1 MSNEKYTID
10 AEKGLI
16 NRGNW
21 NKIRETMRKAKNGAP
36 VKTLFFGGSI
46 TQGCLSSTPDTCY
59 ASLVYKWWKEKFP
72 ESEVKYINCGI
83 GGTTSQF
90 GVARV
95 AEQALSKKPDFMLV
109 EFAVN
114 DEATDLFEETYEGLI
129 RQILS
134 EPKGPSLMLMNNV
147 RFDTGVNAEEIHL
160 PVAKAYGIPMVS
172 MKSSI
177 WPEIQAGNIS
187 ASDISEDMLH
197 PNDEGHRLIAQV
209 IIFLLEKI
217 YASLDIVE
225 VGDKTLPLPI
235 TPNRYENAFLINRE
249 NMADYNV
256 ALNGFSVDSRE
267 KEGYLD
273 IFSKGF
279 TADKVG
285 DSISFKVC
293 GTEIAIQ
300 YRKTVSLPAPKAI
313 AVIDGDKEHG
323 VVLDGNFDET
333 WGDCLYIETV
343 GRDLDYCE
351 HEVTITVVET
361 HEDDK
366 LPFYLVSVIGSFG
379 GSVLLFAPVFKH
391 NIWGG
396 NRLATEWGYELPGTN
411 IGECWGVA
419 ALESGDCVVKN
430 GFYQGSTLSE
440 LWKRYP
446 KMFKNTDDKGNLVED
461 RFPLMVKIIDAQDDL
476 SIQVHPDDEY
486 ASKNENGS
494 LGKTECWY
502 ILDAPEG
509 AELVIGHNAQ
519 TKEELVRMIND
530 KCWDKLIRRIRVK
543 KGDFIKI
550 EPGTIHAVTAGLQIL
565 ETQQN
570 SDITYR
576 VYDYDRIFQGSLR
589 QLHVEKSIDVISV
602 PSFINED
609 SVLDTREF
617 PVNNLNEM
625 VSCNAFKVWKLQV
638 FDKFS
643 FDTQSPY
650 IIASVVAGQGTVQG
664 TKVSKGDHLII
675 PSTVGRIKMQGFM
688 TMVLSSE
695 K

>member
-1 MSNEKYTID
+1 MKTID
-10 AEKGLI
+10 AAKGLI

-21 NKIRETMRKAKNGAP
+21 NRIREVMRKAKNKKP

-59 ASLVYKWWKEKFP
+59 SALVYQWWKERFP
-72 ESEVKYINCGI
+72 ETEVSYVNCGI

-95 AEQALSKKPDFMLV
+95 LDQALSEKPDFMLV

-114 DEATDLFEETYEGLI
+114 DEANDLFMETYEGLV
-129 RQILS
+129 RRILKAQ
-134 EPKGPSLMLMNNV
+134 KGPSLMLMNNV
-147 RFDTGVNAEEIHL
+147 RFDTGENAEEIHL
-160 PVAKAYGIPMVS
+160 PVAQAYGVPMVS
-172 MKSSI
+172 MKSAI
-177 WPEIQAGNIS
+177 WPEIQAGNIEAS
-187 ASDISEDMLH
+187 AISQDMLH
-197 PNDEGHRLIAQV
+197 PNDEGHRLIADV
-209 IIFLLEKI
+209 IISLLEQI
-217 YASLDIVE
+217 YNSLDIVE
-225 VGDKTLPLPI
+225 EGDKTLPLPI
-235 TPNRYENAFLINRE
+235 TKNRYENAFRINRN
-249 NMADYNV
+249 NMAEYGV
-256 ALNGFSVDSRE
+256 LLEGFEVDKRKKRE
-267 KEGYLD
+267 YLD
-273 IFSKGF
+273 IFSEGF
-279 TADKVG
+279 TATKVG
-285 DSISFKVC
+285 DSITFKVR

-300 YRKTVSLPAPKAI
+300 YRKTISLPAPVAK
-313 AVIDGDKEHG
+313 AVIDNDEEHA
-323 VVLDGNFDET
+323 VILDANFDET
-333 WGDCLYIETV
+333 WGDCLYIETIAR
-343 GRDLDYCE
+343 GLDYKE
-351 HEVTITVVET
+351 HEVKITVTES

-366 LPFYLVSVIGSFG
+366 LPFYLVSLISSFG

-396 NRLATEWGYELPGTN
+396 NRLGSEWGYELPGSN

-419 ALESGDCVVKN
+419 ALKSGDCVVKN
-430 GFYQGSTLSE
+430 GFYRGCTLSE
-440 LWKRYP
+440 LWEKYP
-446 KMFKNTDDKGNLVED
+446 EMFQNRNSSGEKIED

-486 ASKNENGS
+486 AAVHENGS

-502 ILDAPEG
+502 ILDAPED
-509 AELVIGHNAQ
+509 AELIIGHNAS
-519 TKEELVRMIND
+519 TKEELVQMIND
-530 KCWDKLIRRIRVK
+530 KRWDSLIRRIRVK

-550 EPGTIHAVTAGLQIL
+550 EPGTVHAVTAGLQIL

-589 QLHVEKSIDVISV
+589 ELHIQKSIDVISV

-625 VSCNAFKVWKLQV
+625 VSCKAFKVWKLQV
-638 FDKFS
+638 FDKFD
-643 FDTQSPY
+643 FDTASPY
-650 IIASVVAGQGTVQG
+650 IIASVVAGHGTVMG
-664 TKVSKGDHLII
+664 TKIAKGDHMII
-675 PSTVGRIKMQGFM
+675 PASVGRIEMRGFM
-688 TMVLSSE
+688 TIILSSV